1 MGAGASPMDR
11 ITGRRLQAA
20 CGFVCLTVP
29 LLFQLIGPMRVFALP
44 PDASIASSSSTIRL
58 RHSAEYFVRVG
69 SAIREVQHCIGARTR
84 GVLGLL
90 RIDQS

>member
-29 LLFQLIGPMRVFALP
+29 LLLQLIGPMQDFALCP
-44 PDASIASSSSTIRL
+44 NASITSLSSTIGF
-58 RHSAEYFVRVG
+58 RHSAEYFARLA
-69 SAIREVQHCIGARTR
+69 SAIREHHHCIGARTR
-84 GVLGLL
+84 GC
-90 RIDQS
+90 